1 MSEYLPLLGF
11 VFFGLFSPGPN
22 VILLTASGARFGFR
36 RTMPHVV
43 GVALGVGVIAGTTS
57 LGVGA
62 LLQAQPALTLILK
75 IVAFFWILWMAW
87 GLWQAKPVSARQA
100 GDRPFTFVEAVLF
113 QWINPKI
120 WAVALSALALVEGK
134 TLLDQATALAL
145 SFSGI
150 NLFVCFFWTA
160 AGAALSFLLT
170 NPAAW
175 RIFLRMMAV
184 ALVFFSVLV
193 FL

>member
-175 RIFLRMMAV
+175 RIFLRIMAV

>member
-1 MSEYLPLLGF
+1 LSEYLPLLGF

-120 WAVALSALALVEGK
+120 WAVALSALAFVEGK